1 MCIIF
6 IMIKTTDKYNELLVS
21 LNKNPFTAPF
31 IAAGYLLLLALL
43 LVSVVPMLLVAIYI
57 TFRPLHWRNPFR
69 KNEPIRYHR
78 YNPDSEICSVHQKEL
93 IEKSLSIAYGLSV
106 SSMSDVG
113 RLYPYHG
120 LWAGLGGCVVGE
132 EKSEMKKVC
141 TECDELAREYL
152 DSTNESPLKMQIGA

>member
-1 MCIIF
+1 
-6 IMIKTTDKYNELLVS
+6 MIKTTDKYNELLVS

-31 IAAGYLLLLALL
+31 IAVGYLLLLALL

-57 TFRPLHWRNPFR
+57 AFRPLHWRNPFR
-69 KNEPIRYHR
+69 NNEPIRYLR

-141 TECDELAREYL
+141 TECDTLAREYMHPKKE
-152 DSTNESPLKMQIGA
+152 TPLKMKIGA

>member
-1 MCIIF
+1 
-6 IMIKTTDKYNELLVS
+6 MIKITDKYNELLVS

-31 IAAGYLLLLALL
+31 IAVGYLLLLALL
-43 LVSVVPMLLVAIYI
+43 LVSVLFMTLVALYI
-57 TFRPLHWRNPFR
+57 TLRPLQWGNPFK

-78 YNPDSEICSVHQKEL
+78 YNHHSEICNVHQKKL
-93 IEKSLSIAYGLSV
+93 ITKNLSIAYGLPV
-106 SSMSDVG
+106 CSMSDVG

>member
-1 MCIIF
+1 
-6 IMIKTTDKYNELLVS
+6 MIKTTDKYNELLVS

-31 IAAGYLLLLALL
+31 IAVGYLLLLALL

-69 KNEPIRYHR
+69 KNEPIIYHR

-141 TECDELAREYL
+141 TECDELAREYMHPKKE
-152 DSTNESPLKMQIGA
+152 TPLKMKIGA